1 MTPQTSNNSL
11 NFTHVF
17 FHTSTFCMAM
27 FVLSVFQYP
36 TACIQASFQTWSLP
50 STMTARFRS
59 VQPCDPWH
67 PMRRCAQ
74 RLSGDG
80 SSAQGESSHESSN
93 KHGANGFEFYDYS
106 PQNER
111 TSPEKERLECGWK
124 TTFLLKL
131 PLF

>member
-1 MTPQTSNNSL
+1 
-11 NFTHVF
+11 
-17 FHTSTFCMAM
+17 MAM
-27 FVLSVFQYP
+27 FALSVFQYP
-36 TACIQASFQTWSLP
+36 TDSNGLYPGLISDVEFAINDDGSVQVRSALRSMAPDASVCSTWS
-50 STMTARFRS
+50 A
-59 VQPCDPWH
+59 
-67 PMRRCAQ
+67 
-74 RLSGDG
+74 DG